1 MISIY
6 FVFFENDGVY
16 FYIYFL
22 KEGFWVFIYC
32 FVDFKLFE
40 DKVQCWKWKKN
51 QFVYICIQVKKIL
64 YYRGLIVNVKGKS
77 VRVYWKI
84 FCCED
89 I

>member
-1 MISIY
+1 MEKKLVCIY
-6 FVFFENDGVY
+6 MYLG
-16 FYIYFL
+16 
-22 KEGFWVFIYC
+22 
-32 FVDFKLFE
+32 
-40 DKVQCWKWKKN
+40 
-51 QFVYICIQVKKIL
+51 KKIL

>member
-40 DKVQCWKWKKN
+40 DKV
-51 QFVYICIQVKKIL
+51 
-64 YYRGLIVNVKGKS
+64 
-77 VRVYWKI
+77 
-84 FCCED
+84 
-89 I
+89 

>member
-32 FVDFKLFE
+32 FVDFKFFE
-40 DKVQCWKWKKN
+40 DKV
-51 QFVYICIQVKKIL
+51 
-64 YYRGLIVNVKGKS
+64 
-77 VRVYWKI
+77 
-84 FCCED
+84 
-89 I
+89 